1 VAIDRD
7 DELSAASRGQWR
19 LLPGLL
25 LLAAV
30 TTVAG
35 DACAADLL
43 DRLIPGRQPDLRA
56 VRAGRFLLIS
66 DAELHDAGGIAADLD
81 ALHDELQSEL
91 RLPGIDEAVRVYI
104 FARHTTFAHYVRK
117 HIPYLARVDTHRR
130 GLFLLRN
137 GVPHIFVVRDEHF
150 TASLRHEFVH
160 VVLNTSAPGLPL
172 WLDEGLA
179 MYYETLDDPDRR
191 AELTRRLAKR
201 QARGWRPDLAR
212 LEQFDE
218 MPEMDEL
225 AYAEAWAWVRLV
237 QEGPAEVRD
246 LLPAYLSDLS
256 GGRKLVPLSDRL
268 PQRLGDISAAWQAT
282 VR

>member
-1 VAIDRD
+1 MTTPLLRWC
-7 DELSAASRGQWR
+7 WR
-19 LLPGLL
+19 LLRGLVL
-25 LLAAV
+25 LVA
-30 TTVAG
+30 TTTI
-35 DACAADLL
+35 AADAPAADFL

-66 DAELHDAGGIAADLD
+66 DVALDDAGGIAADLE
-81 ALHDELQSEL
+81 ALHDQVQSEL

-104 FARHTTFAHYVRK
+104 FARHTTFARYVRK
-117 HIPYLARVDTHRR
+117 HIPYLARVETHRR

-160 VVLNTSAPGLPL
+160 VVLNTSVPALPL

-191 AELTRRLAKR
+191 AELARQLAKR
-201 QARGWRPDLAR
+201 HARGWRPNLAR
-212 LEQFDE
+212 LEQLDE
-218 MPEMDEL
+218 MAEMDNL
-225 AYAEAWAWVRLV
+225 AYAEAWAWVCLLR
-237 QEGPAEVRD
+237 EGPAEVRD
-246 LLPAYLSDLS
+246 LLPAYLSDLA
-256 GGRKLVPLSDRL
+256 GGRRPVPLSDRL
-268 PQRLGDISAAWQAT
+268 RQRLGDTTAAWQAT